1 MTLVNPLYTAAVLA
15 LTVSRTAGGALID
28 QHYVPA
34 TTNSHGIVGASQHV
48 HTAQTFTVGINGM
61 LVGFDMWVTRHANVR
76 EPLLIDIRRTLSG
89 VPVDANS
96 GPDILASGVL
106 RADLIA
112 ISKPF
117 DPPPGLS
124 IGSPFIDL
132 DGPHLAPMALV
143 HIDLS
148 DSRFSV
154 FQGDVLAIV
163 LRSDDP
169 NLFRGFTYVWHGHSP
184 GEYEGRCR

>member
-1 MTLVNPLYTAAVLA
+1 MPNPVRTF
-15 LTVSRTAGGALID
+15 SR
-28 QHYVPA
+28 
-34 TTNSHGIVGASQHV
+34 
-48 HTAQTFTVGINGM
+48 
-61 LVGFDMWVTRHANVR
+61 
-76 EPLLIDIRRTLSG
+76 
-89 VPVDANS
+89 
-96 GPDILASGVL
+96 GVL
-106 RADLIA
+106 PADVIA
-112 ISKPF
+112 ISRPF

-132 DGPHLAPMALV
+132 DGPHLAPEALV

-163 LRSDDP
+163 LRSDEP

-184 GEYEGRCR
+184 GEYEGGAGSYRSTADHEWRTLENVGSLSSDHAFRTYIVPIPEPRTAMLLVAGILLLLSDTFKERCRYGVRRPAP